1 VYPVHLAQYGGWL
14 KPPLGNYNRATCCH
28 RGERL
33 FDNHYDG
40 IIDGVSGEDSWREL
54 KRARIIVAVD
64 GGVIL
69 IPNLRIN
76 LNQFAVAAVD
86 VSAVSQ
92 MLARRDY
99 ERCLLEDSSYG
110 SSHIIRKGPV
120 RGLSEFQEDG
130 RLSRIR

>member
-1 VYPVHLAQYGGWL
+1 
-14 KPPLGNYNRATCCH
+14 
-28 RGERL
+28 
-33 FDNHYDG
+33 
-40 IIDGVSGEDSWREL
+40 L